1 MVPLSMWLMEEVEKT
16 KKALVGLIIT
26 GSALSLFY
34 AICLVFYDVTPQINN
49 FHIQYVDSFP
59 RTYADIAFVFYPI
72 PTILPLFI
80 SSVR

>member
-1 MVPLSMWLMEEVEKT
+1 MEEV
-16 KKALVGLIIT
+16 KKGNKILTGLIVM
-26 GSALSLFY
+26 GGMLSLFY
-34 AICLVFYDVTPQINN
+34 AICLVVYDVTPQINN